1 MEIGMMEFLFGT
13 AFGVAMTLVIL
24 LLLNMFSRRRVGRQ
38 APPFRRRGGG
48 PSGVREPRRPLV
60 PAGSASAEVPID
72 ALERIEQVRAI
83 ASERGHEVIIRT
95 RRPRVRKT
103 A

>member
-1 MEIGMMEFLFGT
+1 MMEFLLGI
-13 AFGVAMTLVIL
+13 AFGVAMTLVIF
-24 LLLNMFSRRRVGRQ
+24 LLLNMFSRRRAGRQ

-60 PAGSASAEVPID
+60 PAGSASAELPEVAPE
-72 ALERIEQVRAI
+72 LIEQVRAI
-83 ASERGHEVIIRT
+83 ASEHGHEVIIRT
-95 RRPRVRKT
+95 RRPRVRKS